1 MSGPVSP
8 PRSAQAS
15 RDDGLPWRA
24 FAKVALSLALLLVL
38 FRQVDVSRLGHQ
50 FATASIG
57 WIGIALF
64 LYLITVVASA
74 WRWRQLL
81 VAQHISVTNL
91 ELVRSYLVA
100 TFFNN
105 FLPSNI
111 GGDVVR
117 IRDTVAAAGSRTL
130 AATVVLLDRG
140 IGLLGLLL
148 VAAAGAAAAHA
159 GTADGLPFGAPSLF
173 VVSALG
179 LAALGV
185 MVRAPD
191 LVGRLLAPLKRLHA
205 DWVEVRLQR
214 LVNMFARFRA
224 RPLSL
229 VYCLVGAVIVQALLV
244 AFYAA
249 VAASVRIPISAAHLA
264 VLIPL
269 SFIVQMVPV
278 SMNGFGV
285 REATFSAYFRMLGLP
300 IESALVLS
308 LLGTASIMLFSL
320 SGAALYATRR

>member
-1 MSGPVSP
+1 VGWI
-8 PRSAQAS
+8 
-15 RDDGLPWRA
+15 G
-24 FAKVALSLALLLVL
+24 LALLVYLV
-38 FRQVDVSRLGHQ
+38 
-50 FATASIG
+50 SI
-57 WIGIALF
+57 
-64 LYLITVVASA
+64 VASA
-74 WRWRQLL
+74 WRWQQLL
-81 VAQHISVTNL
+81 AAQHVGISNL

-148 VAAAGAAAAHA
+148 VAAAGAAVAHV
-159 GTADGLPFGAPSLF
+159 GTAGQLPFGPSSLF
-173 VVSALG
+173 LISGVG
-179 LAALGV
+179 LAALAV

-214 LVNMFARFRA
+214 LVAMFARFRA
-224 RPLSL
+224 RPSSL
-229 VYCLVGAVIVQALLV
+229 VYCLFGAVVVQALLV
-244 AFYAA
+244 GFYAA
-249 VAASVRIPISAAHLA
+249 VATSVRIPIPAAHLA

-269 SFIVQMVPV
+269 SFVVQMAPV

-320 SGAALYATRR
+320 SGAALYAARR